1 MGRPAATP
9 QSLPFLRNCKIP
21 SKESGQRR
29 HRCACCPKKAL
40 GKGEVTK
47 EIKEALKPKGYT
59 DLSDNLDKVLGVL
72 GVEALYLASAGL
84 QGGSMG
90 HKQDRVS
97 CVKEVE
103 NIESH
108 SSDTIS
114 FLSQTKPLMMFSFLD
129 TRVL

>member
-1 MGRPAATP
+1 M
-9 QSLPFLRNCKIP
+9 
-21 SKESGQRR
+21 
-29 HRCACCPKKAL
+29 
-40 GKGEVTK
+40 KG
-47 EIKEALKPKGYT
+47 ALKLKCYT

-90 HKQDRVS
+90 HKQGRVS

-114 FLSQTKPLMMFSFLD
+114 FLSQTKPLMMFGFLD